1 MTNNFGEIK
10 WYDDYKD
17 DLEFCN
23 YKVIVPVVL
32 LYILN
37 IFIMLRGKEGWE
49 LVESV
54 NNNYLNCNT

>member
-17 DLEFCN
+17 DLGFCN
-23 YKVIVPVVL
+23 YKVIVPLVL

-37 IFIMLRGKEGWE
+37 IFIMLRGKEG
-49 LVESV
+49 
-54 NNNYLNCNT
+54 

>member
-17 DLEFCN
+17 DLGFCN

-32 LYILN
+32 LYVLN